1 MLARKAR
8 IDVAETV
15 KGVGEDACDLFF
27 RPFLNFFF
35 GRAPEAFLEVHLR
48 GDHHLTWSS
57 TLTCNHAERGRGD
70 AAIGIAGVHVI
81 E

>member
-35 GRAPEAFLEVHLR
+35 GRAPR
-48 GDHHLTWSS
+48 PS
-57 TLTCNHAERGRGD
+57 
-70 AAIGIAGVHVI
+70 
-81 E
+81 